1 MDAVYE
7 FFSEC
12 GRKPAILSLI
22 PKYSD
27 AYMPE
32 ASLPEFP
39 QPLQLLYQSE
49 YMDLQYHEVLRVCE
63 FTEKII
69 TVDMAQAAEKA
80 TKTQID
86 RSSASS
92 IELAVSQP
100 QGWKLRAT
108 QMHSILQRHS

>member
-1 MDAVYE
+1 MDAFYE
-7 FFSEC
+7 FLSEC

-49 YMDLQYHEVLRVCE
+49 YMDLQYHEVLRVCV
-63 FTEKII
+63 TIPND
-69 TVDMAQAAEKA
+69 THV
-80 TKTQID
+80 
-86 RSSASS
+86 
-92 IELAVSQP
+92 P
-100 QGWKLRAT
+100 
-108 QMHSILQRHS
+108 